1 MKSYFRIVAVVAI
14 IYVIGVLLLIF
25 FTENLTSGKNGT
37 KGEVSALNDIAR
49 TAEANRNDLSVLDE
63 YTFEFDYVIVDMT
76 QNLLYIN
83 SSRNLNQEKITVET
97 AIQNRYPYMY
107 LKSGDKIWGCLIE
120 LDDGLSSVRRI
131 RNRFIIGISLA
142 GLVIIIAMAGF
153 GLYINQNVIAPFRNM
168 KDFAGKVAQGNL
180 DEPLAMD
187 RGNMFGAFS
196 ESFDIMREEL
206 AQSRKRELELQK
218 KERELVASLSHDLK
232 TPVTGI
238 KLTAELMQMRLSVKK
253 EQNVDFNK
261 ENEDKLSE
269 GQAMISSEEIDILST
284 DAEGIRQKAE
294 QIDALVS
301 DLFTTT
307 LDDLGEFKVSLNDE
321 DSSVLTSLVE
331 SYDNKRLVTSQMIPD
346 VVINIDKNRMGQV
359 IGNIISNSYKYAG
372 TRIDISYRLSEGY
385 LEMEIKDHGPGVPS
399 EELDLITNKFYRGKD
414 WQETDK
420 DGNGLGLYIAKT
432 LMQKMNGDLVA
443 ESDGDGLAITLIIPL
458 S

>member
-83 SSRNLNQEKITVET
+83 SSRYLNQEKITVET

>member
-1 MKSYFRIVAVVAI
+1 MKSYIRIVAVVAL
-14 IYVIGVLLLIF
+14 IYVIGVILLII
-25 FTENLTSGKNGT
+25 FTGNLTSGNNST

-49 TAEANRNDLSVLDE
+49 TAESNRTDLSILDE
-63 YTFEFDYVIVDMT
+63 YSFDFDYIIVDMT
-76 QNLLYIN
+76 QNILYTS
-83 SSRNLNQEKITVET
+83 SSRDLSQEKITVET
-97 AIQNRYPYMY
+97 AIQNHYPYIY

-142 GLVIIIAMAGF
+142 GLMIIIAMAGF

-253 EQNVDFNK
+253 EQDAK
-261 ENEDKLSE
+261 AL
-269 GQAMISSEEIDILST
+269 ISLEEIDVLSA

-307 LDDLGEFKVSLNDE
+307 LDDLGEFKVTLNDE
-321 DSSVLTSLVE
+321 DSSVITNLVE
-331 SYDNKRLVTSQMIPD
+331 SYDNRKLVTTEEIPK
-346 VVINIDKNRMGQV
+346 VVLSIDKNRMGQV
-359 IGNIISNSYKYAG
+359 IGNVISNSYKYAD

-385 LEMEIKDHGPGVPS
+385 LEMEIKDYGPGVPS

-420 DGNGLGLYIAKT
+420 EGNGLGLYIAKT

-443 ESDGDGLAITLIIPL
+443 ESDGDGLSITLITPL

>member
-1 MKSYFRIVAVVAI
+1 MKSYIKIVMVVASV
-14 IYVIGVLLLIF
+14 YLIGVILLIIV
-25 FTENLTSGKNGT
+25 TGNLTSGNNGT

-49 TAEANRNDLSVLDE
+49 TAESNQSDLSVLDE
-63 YTFEFDYVIVDMT
+63 YNYGFDYVIVDMT
-76 QNLLYIN
+76 QNILYTN
-83 SSRNLNQEKITVET
+83 SAGDLTQEKITVET
-97 AIQNRYPYMY
+97 AIQNRYPYIY

-131 RNRFIIGISLA
+131 RKRFIIGISLA
-142 GLVIIIAMAGF
+142 GLVIILAMAGF

-206 AQSRKRELELQK
+206 AQSRRRELELQK

-253 EQNVDFNK
+253 EQDPEISYLEQEKQK
-261 ENEDKLSE
+261 EI
-269 GQAMISSEEIDILST
+269 AISSEEMDILSA

-301 DLFTTT
+301 DLFAST
-307 LDDLGEFKVSLNDE
+307 LDDLGEFKVTVNDE
-321 DSSVLTSLVE
+321 DSSVITSLVE
-331 SYDNKRLVTSQMIPD
+331 SYDNRKLVTTEEVPK
-346 VVINIDKNRMGQV
+346 VVLSIDKNRMGQV
-359 IGNIISNSYKYAG
+359 IGNIISNSYKYAD
-372 TRIDISYRLSEGY
+372 TKIDISYRLSEGY
-385 LEMEIKDHGPGVPS
+385 LEMEIKDYGPGVPS
-399 EELDLITNKFYRGKD
+399 EELDLITNKFYRGKN
-414 WQETDK
+414 WQDTDK

-443 ESDGDGLAITLIIPL
+443 ESDGYGLSVTLIIPL

>member
-1 MKSYFRIVAVVAI
+1 MKSYIKIVAVVALV
-14 IYVIGVLLLIF
+14 YLIGVILLII
-25 FTENLTSGKNGT
+25 FTGNLTSRNNGT
-37 KGEVSALNDIAR
+37 KGEVSALNDIAK
-49 TAEANRNDLSVLDE
+49 TAESNQADLSVMDA
-63 YTFEFDYVIVDMT
+63 YSYGFDYVIVDMT
-76 QNLLYIN
+76 QDILYTN
-83 SSRNLNQEKITVET
+83 SSRDLSKEKITVET
-97 AIQNRYPYMY
+97 AIQNRYPYIY

-131 RNRFIIGISLA
+131 RNRFIVGISLA
-142 GLVIIIAMAGF
+142 GLVIILAMAGF

-187 RGNMFGAFS
+187 KGNMFGSFS

-253 EQNVDFNK
+253 EQENK
-261 ENEDKLSE
+261 F
-269 GQAMISSEEIDILST
+269 ISSEEIDVLST

-301 DLFTTT
+301 DLFAST
-307 LDDLGEFKVSLNDE
+307 LDDLGEFKVTVNDE
-321 DSSVLTSLVE
+321 DSSVITSLVE
-331 SYDNKRLVTSQMIPD
+331 SYDNKKLVTTEEIPK
-346 VVINIDKNRMGQV
+346 VVLSIDKNRMGQV
-359 IGNIISNSYKYAG
+359 IGNIISNSYKYAD

-385 LEMEIKDHGPGVPS
+385 LEMEIKDQGPGVPS
-399 EELDLITNKFYRGKD
+399 EELDLITNKFYRGKN
-414 WQETDK
+414 WQDTDK

-443 ESDGDGLAITLIIPL
+443 ESDGDGLSVTLIIPL